1 MINVKFYL
9 DKADK
14 SKRFPIHLVLRQ
26 KDLQIKVATGEKIM
40 KKDWDNT
47 NQLVKET
54 EYSYKSINKFLNF
67 LKQEVEKY
75 FEIEPHTNFTDK
87 KIKEKIWQ
95 QAEAMMEEGVPGK
108 TPLLKL
114 DGVKGDAKMQAYIKI
129 STQEIIEELLK
140 QFDTKKIKEDPNHSP
155 MQELNQLVVDIFEKL
170 EEELSDKPIK
180 PILGGMCRIA
190 VEATTDVMGRRP
202 GIPIPDMVA
211 KSLGMA

>member
-54 EYSYKSINKFLNF
+54 EYSYKSINKFLIF

-87 KIKEKIWQ
+87 K
-95 QAEAMMEEGVPGK
+95 
-108 TPLLKL
+108 
-114 DGVKGDAKMQAYIKI
+114 
-129 STQEIIEELLK
+129 S
-140 QFDTKKIKEDPNHSP
+140 KKK
-155 MQELNQLVVDIFEKL
+155 
-170 EEELSDKPIK
+170 
-180 PILGGMCRIA
+180 
-190 VEATTDVMGRRP
+190 
-202 GIPIPDMVA
+202 
-211 KSLGMA
+211 